1 MVTLSRFGRNRRL
14 VLMFEWLTLWPTRTP
29 FPVRSQRRDIAL
41 PLELKRRPETPKMA
55 VSMDGEPIV
64 AGGLIVKKTIKFPV
78 RTRAQARFPIIEST
92 YSPTRSGISAC
103 LHG

>member
-41 PLELKRRPETPKMA
+41 PLELKRRAETPKMA
-55 VSMDGEPIV
+55 VSMDRERIV
-64 AGGLIVKKTIKFPV
+64 AGGWIVKKTV
-78 RTRAQARFPIIEST
+78 EQAVQTRAKAPFPIIEST
-92 YSPTRSGISAC
+92 YSPPRSGISAI
-103 LHG
+103 L